1 MHTAEEYHRPNS
13 APLRRARAAGPV
25 AWAAAFVLGC
35 AASDAFAVE
44 GGASLWVP
52 GAKGPMAGFL
62 PPPGVY
68 FENDVWLYGARIG
81 GGVNTP
87 IGGNVAAGVK
97 ANIKA
102 DLATALW
109 VTPLE
114 ILGGNLAFSA
124 TGLYGLPRVSAAAV
138 LSGPILNRLI
148 GGPLGVTARD
158 ATWNWGDP
166 IVSTMIG
173 WHAGDFHWQVG
184 ASLNIPGGA
193 YEPGELSN
201 VAFNRWIGDFFS
213 GVTYLNTELGIDLSA
228 IGGVTL
234 NGYNPATD
242 YHSGTELHVDVA
254 ASKYLTKDL
263 SVGVIASHYQQVS
276 PDTGRGATVG
286 PFKGRDSAIGGT
298 VGYTFKIGELPIST
312 RVKVLR
318 EFDVKNRLHGTVGWL
333 SVSFP
338 LWVQAKSA
346 EAPQSI
352 DPR

>member
-1 MHTAEEYHRPNS
+1 MADTTNRLEPDPRGRKGRDRPMRGFKGPRS
-13 APLRRARAAGPV
+13 AAWVCRAHDDLA
-25 AWAAAFVLGC
+25 
-35 AASDAFAVE
+35 
-44 GGASLWVP
+44 GASP
-52 GAKGPMAGFL
+52 
-62 PPPGVY
+62 
-68 FENDVWLYGARIG
+68 DR
-81 GGVNTP
+81 T
-87 IGGNVAAGVK
+87 
-97 ANIKA
+97 
-102 DLATALW
+102 
-109 VTPLE
+109 
-114 ILGGNLAFSA
+114 
-124 TGLYGLPRVSAAAV
+124 
-138 LSGPILNRLI
+138 
-148 GGPLGVTARD
+148 
-158 ATWNWGDP
+158 
-166 IVSTMIG
+166 
-173 WHAGDFHWQVG
+173 
-184 ASLNIPGGA
+184 
-193 YEPGELSN
+193 
-201 VAFNRWIGDFFS
+201 FNRWIGDFFS

-242 YHSGTELHVDVA
+242 YHSGTELHFDVA

-346 EAPQSI
+346 EAPQI
-352 DPR
+352 N